1 LLQENYFFILLGF
14 GTNPSGGCATGQTG
28 AEAKLVADAK
38 AAVETNRVAEERASA
53 EALKLRKQVDEL
65 RGLLQAKDAAAAD
78 SAKQVAEEKKAK
90 EQALQQVVTESIVCA

>member
-1 LLQENYFFILLGF
+1 MLQENYFFILLGF

-53 EALKLRKQVDEL
+53 EA
-65 RGLLQAKDAAAAD
+65 AKVFMTTHTVID
-78 SAKQVAEEKKAK
+78 SQRQTHRHIE
-90 EQALQQVVTESIVCA
+90 